1 MNSTLTRRW
10 SRVGVVAAATLAF
23 GGLTM
28 STSYAADDA
37 SIYVVQG
44 IPGQNLD
51 VEVDGD
57 IAGRGRE
64 DGGRGRA
71 FHGRRRLA

>member
-1 MNSTLTRRW
+1 MKSTLTRRW

-57 IAGRGRE
+57 TLAEDVKTAAVAGPV
-64 DGGRGRA
+64 
-71 FHGRRRLA
+71 HGRRRLA